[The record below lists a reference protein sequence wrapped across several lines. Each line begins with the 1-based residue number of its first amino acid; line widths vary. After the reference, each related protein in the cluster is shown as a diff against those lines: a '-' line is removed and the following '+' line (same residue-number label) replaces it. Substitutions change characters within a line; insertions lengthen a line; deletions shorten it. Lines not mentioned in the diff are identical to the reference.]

1 MISTFKCSPSNIKT
15 NKVLKNKKGRFF
27 TVDIHCH
34 THLEK
39 ADHIV
44 QSLYN
49 PKTDPIFGF
58 ASEKSREVNRQQMAT
73 LHSKL
78 TSIQDRLADM
88 DASGIDVQAI
98 SPAPHQYYY
107 WAPDEVGR
115 DAARI
120 VNDSIAEI
128 VSMHPDRF
136 VGIGTVPLQNPKM
149 AIAEME
155 RAIKKLGLRGI
166 EIGTNV
172 NGIEL
177 SDTRY
182 HKFFAT
188 AQELGILIFMHPLGT
203 TEGKRLSEH
212 YLVNIVG
219 NPMDS
224 TIAVSNLIF
233 EGVLEKYPKLKI
245 CIAHG
250 GGYLPSYAGRM
261 EHAYHA
267 RPDCRQCLTHPP
279 SRSLKKLFFDTIVFD
294 PLHLKFLVDQYGSKH
309 VMMGTD
315 YPYDMSEANPVE
327 FVQSSDLSLLER
339 KDILGINA
347 ARLLGIRNR
356 ALRF

>member
-1 MISTFKCSPSNIKT
+1 MISTFKCSPSNAKT
-15 NKVLKNKKGRFF
+15 NKVLKNKKGRLF

-39 ADHIV
+39 ADGIV

-78 TSIQDRLADM
+78 TSIDERLADM
-88 DASGIDVQAI
+88 DASGVDVQAI

-107 WAPDEVGR
+107 WSPDEVGR

-128 VSMHPDRF
+128 VAMHPDRF

-155 RAIKKLGLRGI
+155 RAVKKLGLRGI

-177 SDTRY
+177 SDARY
-182 HKFFAT
+182 HKFFAK

-233 EGVLEKYPKLKI
+233 EGVLEKYPKLKM

-261 EHAYHA
+261 DHAYHS
-267 RPDCRQCLTHPP
+267 RSDCRQCLAHPP

-309 VMMGTD
+309 VLMGTD

-327 FVQSSDLSLLER
+327 FVQSTDLSILDR